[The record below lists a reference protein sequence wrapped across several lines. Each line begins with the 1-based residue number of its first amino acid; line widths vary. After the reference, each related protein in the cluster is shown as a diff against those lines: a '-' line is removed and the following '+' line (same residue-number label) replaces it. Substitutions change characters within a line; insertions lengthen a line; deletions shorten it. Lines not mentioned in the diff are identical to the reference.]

1 MVFPIYL
8 LIRKNGTEK
17 ESPHIGDS
25 TGAAPLHKRT
35 SVSQSV
41 SQSVIRQAARGHVW
55 RGTPFAAR
63 RGGFVQV
70 WLLHGDRPKLQKLY
84 SEFL

>member
-1 MVFPIYL
+1 MENSV
-8 LIRKNGTEK
+8 
-17 ESPHIGDS
+17 ESERSNFGGRASQALGSSCDA
-25 TGAAPLHKRT
+25 TTRQL
-35 SVSQSV
+35 SQSV

-70 WLLHGDRPKLQKLY
+70 D
-84 SEFL
+84 SFLATRNDPSGKAA